1 MIKKNLTRGLQFACG
16 VAVVAAAVGA
26 TMHTNNTVAAASAP
40 TGVCGLILSGNA
52 AGYTGKSPSYG
63 FPSAMIGLTGVVN
76 LSAGTVALTA
86 TDVVN
91 YNTTNAYNTKTAVSG
106 TATVGS
112 QVAEGSGWLVTIK
125 SPQDP
130 ESTGLPLLFVPTNNN
145 NTYLV
150 SSYKDQSANQDGSPY
165 MTGVCQVQ

>member
-1 MIKKNLTRGLQFACG
+1 MIKKNLTRGLQFACAVG
-16 VAVVAAAVGA
+16 VVAAAIGA
-26 TMHTNNTVAAASAP
+26 TVHTTDTKAAASAP
-40 TGVCGLILSGNA
+40 TGVCGLLLSSNA
-52 AGYTGKSPSYG
+52 AGYTGKNSTFGTG
-63 FPSAMIGLTGVVN
+63 FVGLTGVLN
-76 LSAGTVALTA
+76 LSGGTVALTS

-91 YNTTNAYNTKTAVSG
+91 YNLPTAYNTKAAVTG
-106 TATVGS
+106 TVTVGS

-150 SSYKDQSANQDGSPY
+150 SSYKDQSTNQDGSPY